1 MPGVSCGIQAELSQ
15 HGAFLLKA
23 LVSDEEEDAQ
33 EAGSGQCRAS
43 GWKGR
48 VLTRRGE
55 ASWRRVLTQPCCRR
69 GGFYPCPFEDPVT
82 SWPGPASSDLP
93 EAARTPS
100 LSPCNGTVGGRFLSL
115 ISSLYSREAAGDS
128 ATFFRFP

>member
-1 MPGVSCGIQAELSQ
+1 MPGASCGIQAELSQ
-15 HGAFLLKA
+15 RGAFLLKA

-33 EAGSGQCRAS
+33 EAGSGRCRAS
-43 GWKGR
+43 GAG
-48 VLTRRGE
+48 RGE
-55 ASWRRVLTQPCCRR
+55 ASWRRVLTQPCCCR